1 MYIVFASLILQ
12 QRLIWQPRHHRC
24 KDMMMQRKLDFN
36 WFNVATVVH
45 SSQSVDNP
53 ASALAVPR
61 RHTELRTYAQKEE
74 KPPVL
79 KKRPRKGRAAEDE
92 AVKERRALH
101 SKTFTLGEK
110 GWKKVSLAFAPAL
123 RCSFFGST
131 CSLKHRYCCNQL
143 KSTTEVSFGGSFYH
157 FCRENERWNFHN

>member
-1 MYIVFASLILQ
+1 
-12 QRLIWQPRHHRC
+12 
-24 KDMMMQRKLDFN
+24 MMQRKLDFN

-92 AVKERRALH
+92 AEGEEGA
-101 SKTFTLGEK
+101 TLQDFHAWGKRLEK
-110 GWKKVSLAFAPAL
+110 S
-123 RCSFFGST
+123 
-131 CSLKHRYCCNQL
+131 
-143 KSTTEVSFGGSFYH
+143 
-157 FCRENERWNFHN
+157 